1 MTSVSHDIQILFA
14 TRMLR
19 LLAFGL
25 VAILLLKH
33 LRACGFSEPASNA
46 LLALAFAGDIAVS
59 LLMTTHADRWGRR
72 RVLFIG
78 AILMAMSGA
87 LFAISQN
94 YWVLLFAAFVGVI
107 SPSASEVG
115 PFLAIEQS
123 SLTQVVSEERR
134 TSLFAWYHVAGFT
147 AAACASLVA
156 GQILTQLA
164 WFGWSDIAA
173 HRVMFVA
180 YGAIGALIGGLFLLV
195 SPAVE
200 IEMADSTQN
209 VKSADDKGEQK
220 PQSDWLGLRRSH
232 RTVMGLSALFAVDAF
247 AGGFLLDTILA
258 QWLRTRFA
266 AKESDIGLI
275 IGAGILLGALSA
287 LAAGWLGKKIGL
299 LATMVFTHLPSNV
312 LVLLLPWSPNLL
324 VAALVWWVRSS
335 ISQMDIPARQAFT
348 MAVVEPDERS
358 AASGITGI
366 ARSVGRA
373 LAPAVA
379 IVPSSAG
386 ALFAFAGGLK
396 IAYDIAIWFTFRD
409 ERAKK

>member
-1 MTSVSHDIQILFA
+1 MWSVTSVSHDIRILFA

-33 LRACGFSEPASNA
+33 LRACGFSEAASNA

-87 LFAISQN
+87 LFAVSQN

-123 SLTQVVSEERR
+123 SLTQVVADERR
-134 TSLFAWYHVAGFT
+134 TSLFAWYHLAGFT
-147 AAACASLVA
+147 AAASGSIIA
-156 GQILTQLA
+156 GRVLTNLA
-164 WFGWSDIAA
+164 DAGWSDVAA
-173 HRVMFVA
+173 HRTLFVA
-180 YGAIGALIGGLFLLV
+180 YGAIGALIGALFLLV
-195 SPAVE
+195 SGEVEVGVPKDAPSNSAVHE
-200 IEMADSTQN
+200 
-209 VKSADDKGEQK
+209 
-220 PQSDWLGLRRSH
+220 PRSDWLGLRRSH
-232 RTVMGLSALFAVDAF
+232 WTVLGLSALFAVDAF

-266 AKESDIGLI
+266 ASESDIGLVL
-275 IGAGILLGALSA
+275 AGGQMLGAVSA
-287 LAAGWLGKKIGL
+287 LVAGWLGKKIGL
-299 LATMVFTHLPSNV
+299 LATMVVTHLPSNV
-312 LVLLLPWSPNLL
+312 LVLLLPWSPNLF
-324 VAALVWWVRSS
+324 VAALVWLSRSS

-348 MAVVEPDERS
+348 MAVVAPDERS

-396 IAYDIAIWFTFRD
+396 IAYDIAIWFSFRE